1 MQRGYSVCRLVH
13 PRQAKRPP
21 YNQKGVPKE
30 NLSEQVRLETVAFLP
45 SQILAPAVVNRTN
58 TSRKLPF
65 PMPTTL
71 INISNRLPV
80 TVGEKITKSSGGLV
94 AALEGLSKE
103 EYDTKWIGW
112 PGGVVEEDRQAEVE
126 RVLIEEHGC
135 TPVFLTKEEADAH
148 YEGFSN
154 SSVWPLLHYMPNYLR
169 YEPEWWEQ
177 YRLIN
182 QRFADKVLE
191 TAKEGDL
198 VWVHD
203 YQLLLLPTMLRKA
216 MPKLRVGFF
225 LHTPFPAYDIFRCH
239 PRRKEL
245 VEGMLGADLLGF
257 HTFGYLRHF
266 RSAVLRLLD
275 DAEAEIMHVEHG
287 KGQRSTLG
295 VYPIGINAAKFDER
309 LDDPGHARRQEGF
322 RVAHQ
327 GKQIVLSVERMDYTK
342 GILHRIEAVE
352 DFLAQQENCDGVV
365 FIFVSVPSRE
375 GVEEYQE
382 LREDVESRIG
392 RLNGKY
398 ATLNNSPI
406 HFVHGSVEFEDL
418 CAMYSI
424 ADVALITPLV
434 DGMNLVAK
442 EFLACQR
449 DGAGTLV
456 LSEFAGAAEE
466 LFNALLV
473 NPYDSDAVAESITR
487 ALQMPSAERRERNGP
502 MRERVMQNDAQ
513 WWAKSFID
521 DLSALPSSGQA
532 VDESADLRAAERRL
546 AETVAA
552 GKRVAL
558 FFDYDGTLR
567 EIVANPGEA
576 KPSDELLSA
585 LDTLRDR
592 PNVDV
597 TIISGRRSDELEAWL
612 GSYPFRLIAEHGARL
627 RAPGGTKWEQMDK
640 EIDYSWKAD
649 LLKLLRLYE
658 GSTPGSFL
666 EEKPSSLVW
675 HYRHSDEEF
684 GTWKASQLA
693 EELGVITANSQV
705 EIRHGKKIV
714 ELSSV
719 HVSKGAAVSRIL
731 AEKDYEAVLCVG
743 DDLTDETMFALSG
756 QNLVTIK
763 VGDGPTRAK
772 CRVADPAALRRFL
785 AGVLGK

>member
-1 MQRGYSVCRLVH
+1 
-13 PRQAKRPP
+13 
-21 YNQKGVPKE
+21 
-30 NLSEQVRLETVAFLP
+30 
-45 SQILAPAVVNRTN
+45 
-58 TSRKLPF
+58 
-65 PMPTTL
+65 MPTTL

-112 PGGVVEEDRQAEVE
+112 PGGAVEESKQAEVE
-126 RVLIEEHGC
+126 RVLVEEHGC
-135 TPVFLTKEEADAH
+135 LPVFLTEAEADAH

-177 YRLIN
+177 YKIVN

-191 TAKEGDL
+191 TAKEGDI

-203 YQLLLLPTMLRKA
+203 YQLLLLPAMLRKA
-216 MPKLRVGFF
+216 MPSLRIGFF

-239 PRRKEL
+239 PRRREL

-266 RSAVLRLLD
+266 RSAVMRLLD
-275 DAEAEIMHVEHG
+275 DAESEIMHIEHG
-287 KGQRSTLG
+287 AGQRSTLG

-309 LDDPGHARRQEGF
+309 LNEPDHARRQEGF
-322 RVAHQ
+322 RTAHQ

-352 DFLAQQENCDGVV
+352 DFLAKQENCDGVV

-406 HFVHGSVEFEDL
+406 HFVHGSVTFEDL

-424 ADVALITPLV
+424 ADAALITPLV

-449 DGAGTLV
+449 DGVGTLI

-466 LFNALLV
+466 LFNALIV
-473 NPYDSDAVAESITR
+473 NPYDSDAVAESITQ
-487 ALQMPSAERRERNGP
+487 ALAMKPEERHKRNQP
-502 MRERVMQNDAQ
+502 MRERVMQTDAQ

-521 DLSALPSSGQA
+521 DLSALPASGQTT
-532 VDESADLRAAERRL
+532 DENADLEAARQKF
-546 AETVAA
+546 ASAVSA

-558 FFDYDGTLR
+558 FLDYDGTLR
-567 EIVANPGEA
+567 EIEAHPDSA
-576 KPSDELLSA
+576 KPHEELRAVLDA
-585 LDTLRDR
+585 LRGR
-592 PNVDV
+592 SNVDV
-597 TIISGRRSDELEAWL
+597 TIISGRKSEDLEAWL
-612 GSYPFRLIAEHGARL
+612 GDYPFGLVAEHGARL
-627 RAPGGTKWEQMDK
+627 RAPGSSEWEQMDK
-640 EIDYSWKAD
+640 DVDYSWKAD
-649 LLKLLRLYE
+649 LLKLLRLYA

-666 EEKPSSLVW
+666 EEKYASLVW
-675 HYRHSDEEF
+675 HYRHADKEF
-684 GTWKASQLA
+684 GAWKASQLA

-705 EIRHGKKIV
+705 EVRHGKKIV
-714 ELSSV
+714 EVSSV

-731 AEKDYEAVLCVG
+731 LEKPADLVLCAG
-743 DDLTDETMFALSG
+743 DDLTDETMFALG
-756 QNLVTIK
+756 MENLLTIK
-763 VGDGPTRAK
+763 VGEGPTKAK
-772 CRVADPAALRRFL
+772 YRVADPLALRRFL
-785 AGVLGK
+785 RNSLGVL